1 MALGL
6 PQHQNGMYGLHHQY
20 HHFNSFD
27 EVQSL
32 PMILKKENVRTG
44 IIGKKH
50 VGPDMVSTA
59 GISDGMKLISCWAA
73 YLCKIV
79 ICRYFILYKDSPLSV
94 LFRFVNQSSNKI
106 VSKWKHH
113 YNSKSKELNPLTP
126 TSDQD
131 RISPYDIN
139 TISSSDETTEKYQQ
153 GDY

>member
-32 PMILKKENVRTG
+32 PMILKKGNVRTG

-59 GISDGMKLISCWAA
+59 GISDGVRLFSFWAS

-79 ICRYFILYKDSPLSV
+79 IWRYFTLCKGSPLSN
-94 LFRFVNQSSNKI
+94 LFRFVSQSSNKI
-106 VSKWKHH
+106 VSKWKHY

-131 RISPYDIN
+131 RISPHNIN
-139 TISSSDETTEKYQQ
+139 TISSSDETTGKYQQ

>member
-59 GISDGMKLISCWAA
+59 GISDGVKLFSFWAA
-73 YLCKIV
+73 YLCIIV
-79 ICRYFILYKDSPLSV
+79 ICRY
-94 LFRFVNQSSNKI
+94 
-106 VSKWKHH
+106 

-126 TSDQD
+126 MSDQD
-131 RISPYDIN
+131 RISPHNIN

>member
-32 PMILKKENVRTG
+32 PMILKKGNVRTG

-79 ICRYFILYKDSPLSV
+79 IWRYFTLCKGSPLSISSD
-94 LFRFVNQSSNKI
+94 LLVNQVTKLFQNGNTI
-106 VSKWKHH
+106 TIQ
-113 YNSKSKELNPLTP
+113 LNP

-131 RISPYDIN
+131 RISPHNVN
-139 TISSSDETTEKYQQ
+139 TISSSDKTTEKYQQ